1 MTVFWLIFAA
11 VMAVLEAAT
20 TQLVSIWFV
29 MGALCSCITSL
40 ITDNIIIQI
49 IVFVIISALALVL
62 TRPIVKRITDLKK
75 SKTNSDRFIGQTG
88 IVISPIN
95 NQKATGQVRV
105 GSSVWSAKTED
116 GSQLE
121 KDTPV
126 YICDIQGVK
135 LIVRQE
141 DKIQ

>member
-1 MTVFWLIFAA
+1 MTIFWLLLA
-11 VMAVLEAAT
+11 VAMAVLEAAT

-29 MGALCSCITSL
+29 VGALCSCITSL
-40 ITDNIIIQI
+40 ITDNIIIQV
-49 IVFVIISALALVL
+49 IVFVVVSALALIL
-62 TRPIVKRITDLKK
+62 TRPIVKRITILKK

-88 IVISPIN
+88 IVISPIDN
-95 NQKATGQVRV
+95 KTATGQVRV

-135 LIVRQE
+135 LVVRRE
-141 DKIQ
+141 EKV